1 MRRAIALVAMMHIL
15 PRMKISNYDILEQQ
29 ADLCSTMAHA
39 KRLAILEVLKRG
51 EASVGELADALGS
64 SISAVSQHLR
74 IMRDKEVVLT
84 RRDGRTVYYRLSNLK
99 IAVCCAMVR
108 EVLLEGLIARGRRAE
123 ELDQERE
130 I

>member
-1 MRRAIALVAMMHIL
+1 
-15 PRMKISNYDILEQQ
+15 MKISNYDILEQQ